1 LKICISCKAKF
12 TNTDWK
18 CPYCS
23 SSPQQIGGHLSFSP
37 ELAQSSEGF
46 QPHHFAEL
54 AHAES
59 GNFWFRSRNR
69 LIIWVLERFFPE
81 AKNFLEIGCGTG
93 FVLSG
98 VADANP
104 QLEVSGS
111 EIHSAGLSYATD
123 RVKHATLFQMDARNI
138 PFENE
143 FDVIGAF
150 DVLEH
155 IEEDNKVLAQMFNA
169 LSPGGGIILTVPQH
183 RFLWSQQDE
192 YACHVRRYEAQE
204 LQSKIEQAGFQVER
218 ATSFVSLLLPLM
230 FMSRLSKRRPVEN
243 YDATQELRINGIA
256 NKVLETILDFERFI
270 IQVGISFPAGG
281 SRLVIAR
288 KPLGVYEHTV

>member
-1 LKICISCKAKF
+1 MKICIFCKAKF
-12 TNTDWK
+12 ANTNWL
-18 CPYCS
+18 CPSCS
-23 SSPQQIGGHLSFSP
+23 TRPQQIAGHLSFAP

-54 AHAES
+54 ANAEA
-59 GNFWFRSRNR
+59 GHFWFRSRNQ
-69 LIIWVLERFFPE
+69 LIIWALERFFPK
-81 AKNFLEIGCGTG
+81 AKNFMEIGCGTG

-98 VADANP
+98 IAAANP
-104 QLEVSGS
+104 QLEICGS
-111 EIHSAGLSYATD
+111 EIHSAGLSYAAN

-155 IEEDNKVLAQMFNA
+155 IEEDDKVLAQMFNA

-183 RFLWSQQDE
+183 RFLWSQQDV
-192 YACHVRRYEAQE
+192 YACHVRRYEAPE
-204 LQSKIEQAGFQVER
+204 LQSKVEQAGFQVER

-230 FMSRLSKRRPVEN
+230 FMSRLSKRKPAEN
-243 YDATQELRINGIA
+243 YDATQELRISGIA
-256 NKVLETILDFERFI
+256 NKILEAILNLERLI
-270 IQVGISFPAGG
+270 IRAGVSFPAGG
-281 SRLVIAR
+281 SRLMIAR
-288 KPLGVYEHTV
+288 KPL

>member
-1 LKICISCKAKF
+1 MKICISCKAKF
-12 TNTDWK
+12 ANTDWK

-23 SSPQQIGGHLSFSP
+23 FSPQQIGGHLSFSP

-256 NKVLETILDFERFI
+256 NKVLETILNFERFI
-270 IQVGISFPAGG
+270 IQAGISFPAGG

>member
-1 LKICISCKAKF
+1 MKICIFCKAKF
-12 TNTDWK
+12 ANTDWL
-18 CPYCS
+18 CPSCFTQ
-23 SSPQQIGGHLSFSP
+23 PQQIEGHLSFAP

-54 AHAES
+54 ANAEA
-59 GNFWFRSRNR
+59 GHFWFRSRNQ
-69 LIIWVLERFFPE
+69 LIIWALERFFPE
-81 AKNFLEIGCGTG
+81 AKNFMEIGCGTG

-98 VADANP
+98 VAAANP
-104 QLEVSGS
+104 QLKICGS
-111 EIHSAGLSYATD
+111 EIHSAGLSYAAD

-155 IEEDNKVLAQMFNA
+155 IEEDDKVLAQMFNA

-183 RFLWSQQDE
+183 RFLWSQQDV
-192 YACHVRRYEAQE
+192 YACHVRRYEAPE
-204 LQSKIEQAGFQVER
+204 LQSKVEQAGFQVER

-230 FMSRLSKRRPVEN
+230 FMSRLSKRKPAEN
-243 YDATQELRINGIA
+243 YDATQELRIGGIA
-256 NKVLETILDFERFI
+256 NKILEAILNLERLI
-270 IQVGISFPAGG
+270 IQAGVSFPAGG
-281 SRLVIAR
+281 SRLMIAR
-288 KPLGVYEHTV
+288 KPL